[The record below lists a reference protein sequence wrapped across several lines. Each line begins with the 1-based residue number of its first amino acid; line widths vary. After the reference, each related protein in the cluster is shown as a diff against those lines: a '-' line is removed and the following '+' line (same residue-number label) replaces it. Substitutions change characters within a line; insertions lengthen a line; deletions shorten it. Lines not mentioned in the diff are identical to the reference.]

1 MLDLSKGRASGAGAR
16 RKGCHM
22 GSFNESIRERESEF
36 TGLKG
41 QVLRYVGTAYALV
54 IVSQF
59 IEALAVKGGDAAG
72 FMYAMSAVV
81 FVFAFVAYPL
91 GGLLGRTDGAC

>member
-1 MLDLSKGRASGAGAR
+1 M
-16 RKGCHM
+16 
-22 GSFNESIRERESEF
+22 
-36 TGLKG
+36 
-41 QVLRYVGTAYALV
+41 GTAYALV

-72 FMYAMSAVV
+72 FMYAASAAV

-91 GGLLGRTDGAC
+91 GGLLGRADRTC